1 MIKVHHPEFDQEELI
16 KAAGRVATLIEGNSH
31 IKEASSSA
39 ISRDLIAN
47 NMPDKDHF
55 MVHLVAMGDGEAYG
69 PNRNGDY
76 WPKKANQTYH
86 DTFVSNGHFF
96 REHNN
101 RDPKE
106 AIGIVKASAYNEDM
120 NRIELIIHGDKTKA
134 EEEYSL
140 AKEGKAL
147 SFSMSA
153 RVPNDRCNICS
164 NVATKSA
171 NYCTHLKHKMN
182 QYLPEF
188 QKYAYA
194 INDKPTFFD
203 ISRVKNPADR
213 IAHYLDYGFD
223 NDLKKA
229 ASVGGVIFSDE
240 LAKAEGVVIPD
251 VASLPSED
259 IKILE
264 KLASA
269 EAYLKDYLNGADIP
283 KDERYNFVKYA
294 LESLNTG
301 EDVSQEEMNAIRS
314 IQPGTLFYKFAKAG
328 TILPF
333 GAFMS
338 YVRDKSISDTLASD
352 FYKAAC
358 SCCSG
363 DDKGMLGGM
372 FGKLLNMGGSCG
384 GVSMGDA
391 DSMFGASPKSIAMSD
406 EGGDEVQSLMDS
418 VSNRHD
424 HLKKPDVTRI
434 VRITISQPMGSIKM
448 ASTQT
453 SDYEAS
459 TLDEAEKS
467 VALYGMYKVAA
478 IKSRL
483 KADPNFVFDDSA
495 ALRLAYQSIA

>member
-1 MIKVHHPEFDQEELI
+1 MIKVHHPEFDQEELV
-16 KAAGRVATLIEGNSH
+16 KAAGRVVNLIEGNSH

-39 ISRDLIAN
+39 ISRELIEN

-55 MVHLVAMGDGEAYG
+55 MVHLIAMGDGEAYG
-69 PNRNGDY
+69 PNRNGDW

-106 AIGIVKASAYNEDM
+106 AIGIVKASAYNDEM
-120 NRIELIIHGDKTKA
+120 KRIELVIHGDKTKA
-134 EEEYSL
+134 AEEYEL

-153 RVPNDRCNICS
+153 RVPNDRCSVCG

-213 IAHYLDYGFD
+213 IAHYLDYAFD
-223 NDLKKA
+223 GDLRKA
-229 ASVGGVIFSDE
+229 ASVDGIIFSDE
-240 LAKAEGVVIPD
+240 LARAEGVAIPD
-251 VASLPSED
+251 VASLPTED
-259 IKILE
+259 IQILE

-269 EAYLKDYLNGADIP
+269 EAYLTDYLNGADLP
-283 KDERYNFVKYA
+283 KDEKYNFVKYA
-294 LESLNTG
+294 LETLNTG
-301 EDVSQEEMNAIRS
+301 DDITQEEMNALRS
-314 IQPGTLFYKFAKAG
+314 IQPGTLFYKFASEG
-328 TILPF
+328 TVLPF
-333 GAFMS
+333 GAFIS
-338 YVRDKSISDTLASD
+338 YVRDKSISSVLESD

-363 DDKGMLGGM
+363 GDKGMLGGM
-372 FGKLLNMGGSCG
+372 FGKLLSMGGSCG

-391 DSMFGASPKSIAMSD
+391 DSMFGASPKSIVMSD
-406 EGGDEVQSLMDS
+406 SGGDDVQSLMDS
-418 VSNRHD
+418 VSKRHD

-434 VRITISQPMGSIKM
+434 VRITISKPMGAIKM
-448 ASTQT
+448 ASTNE
-453 SDYEAS
+453 SDYNKDVLS
-459 TLDEAEKS
+459 DAEKS

-478 IKSRL
+478 IKNRIKL
-483 KADPNFVFDDSA
+483 DPNFVFDDAA